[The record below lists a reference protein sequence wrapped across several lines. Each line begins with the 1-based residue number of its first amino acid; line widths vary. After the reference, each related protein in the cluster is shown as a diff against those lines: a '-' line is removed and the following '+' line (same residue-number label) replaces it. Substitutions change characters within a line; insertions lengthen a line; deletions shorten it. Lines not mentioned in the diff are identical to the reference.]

1 MIGNKILFF
10 FRWSKSIG
18 VCMMFFLVL
27 TLPLFAQSQ
36 IDKQKG
42 IIDLTQIDFNKTE
55 DVSLEGQW
63 EFYWNELIHPQ
74 DFILKKTPH
83 YETFPKLWNDINGN
97 SYGYATY
104 RVILQL
110 PRSHP
115 ELALYIPDFYSS
127 YQLFANGTL
136 ISRNGVVAKSK
147 ELYQPYFKPKT
158 VRLPANTPQVELVL
172 QIANFHHYRGGVAKS
187 IYIGSESFI
196 TSHVS
201 SSNGLIYLLVGMAF
215 VCGLFFI
222 SLFTF
227 NKSDRASFYFGLFCL
242 SSSLYIMLR
251 GEYLLLNFFPNLPW
265 QLVTR
270 LEHLSFF
277 IGSFLFIRFVKH
289 LFPQNV
295 HKGIVNAISGISLFY
310 VALAMFSPIYIYT
323 ALTPLFLGLM
333 VLNIMYIKFV
343 FLSAILHKRLGAVFA
358 FVSVGLL
365 SVSILYII
373 FYHFGWIRPIPYVYF
388 SGLFGSFITMTL
400 LISYRFADTMTK
412 ARIRAESA
420 VEAKSQFLS
429 NMSHEIRTP
438 LNSVIALA
446 DLLQKTDS
454 EEDKKEFLVSIKK
467 SGETLLSIINDI
479 LDYSKIEANELII
492 RKNKLNI
499 RDFLRDVY
507 AINKPI
513 CNEKSITLKLFI
525 DEEVPHCVV
534 TDATRLQQILNNLV
548 GNAIKFTKT
557 GSIEIKVERIHEEAI
572 PGNLKF
578 SVIDTGPGIQEDKI
592 PLLFERFSQIEDRE
606 SKKLTGTGLGLA
618 ISKLLSIALGGTI
631 DVSSVWGE
639 GSVFWFTIAAPEVCN
654 KEFESEKELLAAT
667 QLSSH
672 ISFSSLKVLLV
683 EDNAMNRLV
692 AIKVLETLGITDI
705 EIAHDGLEAIDKCE
719 KHFYDLIFMDMEM
732 PNMGGVEATKYIR
745 QLVNHGY
752 ISKIVAMTA
761 NVTEDDKEN
770 CLNAGMN
777 DIIFKP
783 ISKERIAAVLNKL
796 FSHKQDE
803 RIIRQN

>member
-1 MIGNKILFF
+1 MI
-10 FRWSKSIG
+10 
-18 VCMMFFLVL
+18 FFLMQ
-27 TLPLFAQSQ
+27 TFPFFAQNKLE
-36 IDKQKG
+36 KQNG
-42 IIDLTQIDFNKTE
+42 IIDLTGLDFNKTE

-74 DFILKKTPH
+74 DFILKQTPH
-83 YETFPKLWNDINGN
+83 YEAFPKLFNDINGN

-110 PRSHP
+110 PKSHP

-127 YQLFANGTL
+127 YKLFANGKV
-136 ISRNGVVAKSK
+136 ISQNGMVAKSRT
-147 ELYQPYFKPKT
+147 LYQPKFKPTT
-158 VRLPANTPQVELVL
+158 VRLPADTPQVELVL
-172 QIANFHHYRGGVAKS
+172 QIANFHHYRGGAAKP
-187 IYIGSESFI
+187 IYLGSENFI
-196 TSHVS
+196 TNHLA
-201 SSNGLIYLLVGMAF
+201 SSNGLIYLLAGMAF

-227 NKSDRASFYFGLFCL
+227 NKTDRASFYFGLFCL

-277 IGSFLFIRFVKH
+277 IGAFLFIRFVKH
-289 LFPQNV
+289 LFPNNV
-295 HKGIVNAISGISLFY
+295 HPRIVYVISGISLFY
-310 VALAMFSPIYIYT
+310 TALALLLPIYIYT
-323 ALTPLFLGLM
+323 ALTPVFLGVMILN
-333 VLNIMYIKFV
+333 VLYVKYV
-343 FLSAILHKRLGAVFA
+343 FLTAILEKRLGAVFA
-358 FVSVGLL
+358 FVSVALL

-373 FYHFGWIRPIPYVYF
+373 FYHFDWIRPIPYVYF
-388 SGLFGSFITMTL
+388 TGLFGSFITMTL

-412 ARIRAESA
+412 ARIKAETA

-446 DLLQKTDS
+446 DLLQNTDS

-492 RKNKLNI
+492 RQNKLNI

-513 CNEKSITLKLFI
+513 CNDKSITLKLFI

-534 TDATRLQQILNNLV
+534 TDATRLQQILNNLI
-548 GNAIKFTKT
+548 GNAIKFTKA
-557 GSIEIKVERIHEEAI
+557 GSIEIKVERIHNEAI

-578 SVIDTGPGIQEDKI
+578 SVIDTGSGIQEDKL

-639 GSVFWFTIAAPEVCN
+639 GSVFWFTIAAPEACN
-654 KEFESEKELLAAT
+654 KEFEAENEMLAAI
-667 QLSSH
+667 QLSNH

-683 EDNAMNRLV
+683 EDNSMNRLV
-692 AIKVLETLGITDI
+692 AIKVLETLGISDI